1 MFLSSL
7 LLRAKVRI
15 PGYNGIAY
23 PKQNT
28 SHLQVPRTGAPLVR
42 RDVCKNPN
50 QEYLLCC
57 PAIPKQNSDDLWK
70 LPEKNPYSEPSSGA
84 VTHSCELSLFKMS
97 IFCI

>member
-1 MFLSSL
+1 M
-7 LLRAKVRI
+7 AKVRI
-15 PGYNGIAY
+15 PGYNGIAC

-28 SHLQVPRTGAPLVR
+28 YLQVARTGGPPLVR
-42 RDVCKNPN
+42 REVCRSPN

-70 LPEKNPYSEPSSGA
+70 LPEKSPYSKPSSGA
-84 VTHSCELSLFKMS
+84 VTHSCELSLFKMA